1 MEHYSEKT
9 YLLDAFT
16 SEHPEN
22 NDGQCLLQIAP
33 APNMAGQY
41 LKEIFSLAWLT
52 HLGSITA
59 HIMSG

>member
-1 MEHYSEKT
+1 M
-9 YLLDAFT
+9 LDAFT

-22 NDGQCLLQIAP
+22 NESQCLLQIAP

-41 LKEIFSLAWLT
+41 LKEIFSLARLT
-52 HLGSITA
+52 HLGSIAA